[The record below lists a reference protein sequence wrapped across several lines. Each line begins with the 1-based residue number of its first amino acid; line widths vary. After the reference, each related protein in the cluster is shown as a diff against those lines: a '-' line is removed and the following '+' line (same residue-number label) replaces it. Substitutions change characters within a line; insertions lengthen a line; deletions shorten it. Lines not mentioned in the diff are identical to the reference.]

1 MKKFFIFVAAVILG
15 VSFCSIGFAKDLKI
29 GFVDVYKIFNEYDKT
44 KESESTLDKKK
55 KKVEEKLIEKKNV
68 LEKIQNKLETL
79 NEEQK
84 KVEESKLIQQVKEYR
99 DLERTAVVDIR
110 KERDEKMKEILEDI
124 NQVTKEYSKN
134 NDFDLVVNENAIL
147 YSGDSI
153 VNITD
158 KILKL
163 CNDNFKK

>member
-1 MKKFFIFVAAVILG
+1 MKKFFIFVAAIILG